1 MRGLCINKYLLT
13 SSYTMFH
20 VHQNRYLMYNLWNYV
35 PLTIVKITQV
45 LLIIIITSFYALV
58 FVQYFM
64 IFIFCISHQV
74 CIMLIIVMS
83 VIAYRVFF
91 NVRYCGGSGEWGP
104 AYCFLVT
111 TVCGSVLNAIF
122 IVLLGKVA
130 YIFRIQVIHVY
141 IYIYIYICTCIC
153 IWYVNAWSTCTRL

>member
-1 MRGLCINKYLLT
+1 
-13 SSYTMFH
+13 
-20 VHQNRYLMYNLWNYV
+20 MYNLWNYV

-45 LLIIIITSFYALV
+45 LLIIIITSFYAIV

-64 IFIFCISHQV
+64 ILSCISHQV

-122 IVLLGKVA
+122 IVLLGKVTH
-130 YIFRIQVIHVY
+130 IFMGFGLYMYMHMY
-141 IYIYIYICTCIC
+141 G
-153 IWYVNAWSTCTRL
+153 